1 MKQTLRRVILD
12 IRKNEYLTDALARHG
27 KTNIPTNVILNKM
40 LPGLGATHAEL
51 IAERDSII
59 IEPNVPAIRKK
70 EEKHPHILG
79 IYRGVTVDQIV
90 GYLQKRK
97 HRRKLVSTPEGF
109 AKIQLAMKEAGINM
123 YQDFFMLF
131 DECEKIIQDIDYRE
145 AIELPIKD
153 FFRFETRAFVSAT
166 PIIPSDPRFAG
177 NGFTELLVRPEYPY
191 KKSLRLITTN
201 NIVLSVTELLKSCRR
216 KVFVFIN
223 SIDTIDS
230 IFRNHIDSDKTVTFC
245 STQGLEKLYDR
256 RNRKAYEEV
265 KETGR
270 VNFLT
275 GRFYSAVDIDLNE
288 KPDIIL
294 ISDLYGAEQSIIDPR
309 TEAIQI
315 AGRFRNGINSMTH
328 VSSIRPDLECLSQ
341 EEAEEWIKGAESIYK
356 ELAQR
361 SQKAVNRGE
370 RDMLTE
376 ATATLSYAQFTDA
389 QGKRNF
395 FKTDNFIEHEKVKS
409 LYRSAELLL
418 SAYRETEHF
427 DISHLDMQYEVN
439 DNDRLTLH
447 RLATTK
453 SRRIFLL
460 NQFEKLQSLRFSQD
474 NKARERYLYCIKH
487 LLTGKDDYL
496 FLECY
501 NQLGAT
507 FIKEADFNPAK
518 IKRAVEANST
528 HYTQVEASVKK
539 MVQKALISG
548 KVYSRADISAIL
560 GAIYK
565 KAGKPFNKRVNATE
579 IKKYLK
585 AEEQNTT
592 KERGFRIC

>member
-145 AIELPIKD
+145 AIGLPIED
-153 FFRFETRAFVSAT
+153 FFRFDTRAFVSAT
-166 PIIPSDPRFAG
+166 PIIPSDPRFAE